1 MIIAAAVAAALAALN
16 LTGPRA
22 ERRFRLLFAE
32 RRAGPTVDPQLVATM
47 LVPVAA
53 LLLLGPALGLLVALI
68 VTPGVRSVVGGME
81 TAAERRRASRLAHQL
96 PAALDLMVATLEAGR
111 PPVTAFVVVAEA
123 AAPPLSDE
131 LGRVGS
137 RLAVGGDPQAVWSHL
152 ADDCVLGPVGRAFS
166 RAATSGMPVAQV
178 VASVAEEVRRERR
191 ATRREQSRRV
201 GVRTAA
207 PLGACFLPAFF
218 LIGIVPT
225 VIGVVAGLSL
235 G

>member
-1 MIIAAAVAAALAALN
+1 MTVAAVVVSALAAWTLAA
-16 LTGPRA
+16 PRA
-22 ERRFRLLFAE
+22 ERRFRRLFVE
-32 RRAGPTVDPQLVATM
+32 RRVGPTVNPQLVATM

-53 LLLLGPALGLLVALI
+53 LLLLGPALGLLVALL
-68 VTPGVRSVVGGME
+68 VTPAARSLVSGLE
-81 TAAERRRASRLAHQL
+81 TAAERRRTTRLAQQL

-111 PPVTAFVVVAEA
+111 PPVTAFTVVAEA
-123 AAPPLSDE
+123 APPPLSDE
-131 LGRVGS
+131 LGLVGS

-152 ADDCVLGPVGRAFS
+152 ANDTVLGPVGRAFS
-166 RAATSGMPVAQV
+166 RAATSGMPPAQV
-178 VASVAEEVRRERR
+178 VSAVAEEVRRDRR
-191 ATRREQSRRV
+191 AARREQSRRV

-225 VIGVVAGLSL
+225 IIGVVADLSL